1 MMTLSMIL
9 LSLCA
14 LLAWVIKRFWLEEQW
29 QYKLAKVLPDIH
41 RV

>member
-1 MMTLSMIL
+1 
-9 LSLCA
+9 
-14 LLAWVIKRFWLEEQW
+14 LAWVIKRFWLEEQW